1 MLKKLSIICLSLI
14 FAFVIFERHT
24 LAQSTASLES
34 RLSRLEGENWQLRSQ
49 INSLESQLSQ
59 ITSQLTS
66 QTPSS
71 NRQTAPQIPPR
82 TNRQVSSSD
91 PMFKRLATLVIELGE
106 RVKVLETQVAQLKK
120 QPNN

>member
-1 MLKKLSIICLSLI
+1 MLKKIVIICLTLI
-14 FAFVIFERHT
+14 FALAIFDRRT
-24 LAQSTASLES
+24 PAQSTASLES
-34 RLSRLEGENWQLRSQ
+34 RLSRLEGENLQLRSQ

-59 ITSQLTS
+59 LGSQLTS

-71 NRQTAPQIPPR
+71 NRQTAPPVPPR

-91 PMFKRLATLVIELGE
+91 PMFKRLATLVVELGE

-120 QPNN
+120 QPT

>member
-1 MLKKLSIICLSLI
+1 MLKKIGIICLTLI
-14 FAFVIFERHT
+14 FVIAIFYRRT
-24 LAQSTASLES
+24 LAQIPASLES
-34 RLSRLEGENWQLRSQ
+34 RLSRLEGENLQLRLQ
-49 INSLESQLSQ
+49 INSLESQLFQ
-59 ITSQLTS
+59 LRSQLTS

-71 NRQTAPQIPPR
+71 NRQTTPSVPPR

-120 QPNN
+120 QTN